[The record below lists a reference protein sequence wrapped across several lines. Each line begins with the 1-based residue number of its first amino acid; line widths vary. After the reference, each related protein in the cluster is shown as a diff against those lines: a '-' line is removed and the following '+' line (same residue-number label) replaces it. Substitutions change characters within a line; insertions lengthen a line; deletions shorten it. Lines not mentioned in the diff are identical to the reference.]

1 MISPSRNI
9 LSDFSCNLHS
19 ITSLL
24 PPFLS
29 FLPYSPL
36 RGLVDLIIN
45 ILTFSPSGFSSCG
58 QGHIT
63 GKWSVEQNGWQG
75 LRWTGQWVVECWGRG
90 SGWKDSWMSDMR
102 AAVRKKEGEKHR
114 RVKPPWHTVHC
125 PDDPSHFLSAEGYAC
140 QRLSPSCWLQQLS
153 NICSLDLTDER
164 DACEDGMRRM
174 SADPT

>member
-1 MISPSRNI
+1 MISPSQNI
-9 LSDFSCNLHS
+9 LNDFSCNLHS

-24 PPFLS
+24 LFLS

-36 RGLVDLIIN
+36 RGPVDLIIN
-45 ILTFSPSGFSSCG
+45 ILTFSPAGFSGCG

-90 SGWKDSWMSDMR
+90 SGWKDSWMSEMR
-102 AAVRKKEGEKHR
+102 AAVREKKGEKHR
-114 RVKPPWHTVHC
+114 GVKAPWHAVHC
-125 PDDPSHFLSAEGYAC
+125 PDDPSHFLPAEGCAC

-164 DACEDGMRRM
+164 VACEDGMR
-174 SADPT
+174 ADPT